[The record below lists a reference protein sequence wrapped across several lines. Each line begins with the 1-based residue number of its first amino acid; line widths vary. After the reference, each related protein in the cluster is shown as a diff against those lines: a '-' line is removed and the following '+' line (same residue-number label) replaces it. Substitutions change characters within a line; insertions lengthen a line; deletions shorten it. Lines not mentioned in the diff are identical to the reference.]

1 MSDSDDSFDK
11 NRRHDDE
18 DDHDD
23 DEEEQVDEEEPEGED
38 LDDDEDDEEED
49 EDSDE
54 PIKHGSNKRSKKKS
68 SKKKRK
74 KPRHGGFIL
83 EEAEV
88 DSEIEDDEEWEEGAQ
103 PDIIDNKLDSSDHSD
118 RNQHRRLQMILTSE
132 EDQIENYY
140 RMKYAEPTSV
150 AHGYDG
156 DAELSNNI
164 SQQALMPGVKDPNL
178 WMVKCRIGEE
188 KQTVL
193 QLMRKFIAHQNSDD
207 PLQIKSVVA
216 PEGIK
221 GYIYIEAY
229 KQTHVKQAIQN
240 VGNLRLG
247 LYKQTMVPI
256 AEMTE
261 VLKVTKD
268 TSNLK
273 VGQWVRLK
281 RGLYKDDLAQVDYV
295 DVAQN
300 QVHLKLIPRIDYT
313 RLRGAL
319 RAPGNDSQNNDD
331 GDNKK
336 KRFKKPAA
344 KLFDMDAIRSI
355 GGEVTN
361 DGDFIIFESN
371 RYRRGFLYKAFNM
384 NAIQVEGV
392 KPTLAELERFEEHPE
407 GMEIHLTESTL
418 AEDRGHSFAAG
429 DNIEVISGELKGL
442 TGKIL
447 TIEGNLIKMLAN
459 HEDLDAP
466 LPFQPHE
473 LRKYFKP
480 GDHVKVIAGRY
491 EGDTGLIIRVE
502 DDQIVLFSDLTMHE
516 LRVLHKDLQL
526 CSDMATGVDSMGQY
540 QWGDLVHLDAQTVG
554 VIVRLERENFHVL
567 NMHDRVVQ
575 VKPQAI
581 LRKRD
586 SKRAVSLDSDSN
598 QIQVKDQVRVHDG
611 PYTGRQG
618 EIKHLYRGIAFLYS
632 RMVLENGGIFACKT
646 RHLLLQGA
654 SKAPPASAGGNLQA
668 GYMSPRVMQS
678 PAHPSAA
685 TGGGSPMPRQGFQR
699 SGRDRND
706 LNLIGKTIKI
716 TQGHYKGYI
725 GIVKDAIGA
734 TARVELHTSCQTITV
749 DKTRIALV
757 TADGRILPNSA
768 AGRTP
773 GMDSAASTPNPYA
786 GSRTPSYGSQTP
798 MHSGSRTPLHDPSR
812 TPLHDGSRTPAWD
825 SGATPRPEFEDYL
838 DTSPSPG
845 TFLAP
850 NTPSYNNPETPQAY
864 TPATPGSDSTPYSPY
879 PTTSP
884 SPSGSG
890 GYLHGIVPSPGYL
903 APSPASTGSATYHN
917 PHSVGPSPAPF
928 GYSPMTPDVNFHL
941 NPQTPGVG
949 IGSDPSGGYASDWL
963 TTDMEVRIK
972 SIHQD
977 EDLIGQHGFIRSIS
991 GSMCSVFLPKEDRVV
1006 SILSS
1011 NLEPVEHQQT

>member
-1 MSDSDDSFDK
+1 M
-11 NRRHDDE
+11 
-18 DDHDD
+18 
-23 DEEEQVDEEEPEGED
+23 
-38 LDDDEDDEEED
+38 
-49 EDSDE
+49 
-54 PIKHGSNKRSKKKS
+54 
-68 SKKKRK
+68 
-74 KPRHGGFIL
+74 
-83 EEAEV
+83 
-88 DSEIEDDEEWEEGAQ
+88 
-103 PDIIDNKLDSSDHSD
+103 
-118 RNQHRRLQMILTSE
+118 
-132 EDQIENYY
+132 
-140 RMKYAEPTSV
+140 
-150 AHGYDG
+150 
-156 DAELSNNI
+156 
-164 SQQALMPGVKDPNL
+164 
-178 WMVKCRIGEE
+178 
-188 KQTVL
+188 
-193 QLMRKFIAHQNSDD
+193 
-207 PLQIKSVVA
+207 
-216 PEGIK
+216 
-221 GYIYIEAY
+221 
-229 KQTHVKQAIQN
+229 
-240 VGNLRLG
+240 
-247 LYKQTMVPI
+247 
-256 AEMTE
+256 
-261 VLKVTKD
+261 
-268 TSNLK
+268 
-273 VGQWVRLK
+273 
-281 RGLYKDDLAQVDYV
+281 
-295 DVAQN
+295 
-300 QVHLKLIPRIDYT
+300 HLKLIPRIDYT

-864 TPATPGSDSTPYSPY
+864 TPATPGMYSDSFFIERIRIHHFS
-879 PTTSP
+879 SMK
-884 SPSGSG
+884 
-890 GYLHGIVPSPGYL
+890 IQVPIQ
-903 APSPASTGSATYHN
+903 
-917 PHSVGPSPAPF
+917 
-928 GYSPMTPDVNFHL
+928 HL
-941 NPQTPGVG
+941 
-949 IGSDPSGGYASDWL
+949 
-963 TTDMEVRIK
+963 
-972 SIHQD
+972 IH
-977 EDLIGQHGFIRSIS
+977 LILQHRHHLVAVADT
-991 GSMCSVFLPKEDRVV
+991 C
-1006 SILSS
+1006 
-1011 NLEPVEHQQT
+1011 TA